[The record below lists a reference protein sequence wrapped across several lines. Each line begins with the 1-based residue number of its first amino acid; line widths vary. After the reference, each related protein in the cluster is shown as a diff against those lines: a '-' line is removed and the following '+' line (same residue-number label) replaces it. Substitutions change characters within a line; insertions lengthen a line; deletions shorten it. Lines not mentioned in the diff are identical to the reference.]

1 MQLEKMITEGSNTA
15 SAEIDRVST
24 LEMCRIIND
33 EDKTVPLAVE
43 RVLPDIAAA
52 IDVIH
57 AQVSGGG
64 RLIYL
69 GAGTSGRLG
78 ILDASECPP
87 TYGVKP
93 GLVVGLIAGGE
104 YAIQHAVEGA
114 EDSREGGVND
124 LKNINLTAQDVVVGI
139 AASGRTPYVIAGLE
153 YARQLGC
160 RTVGISCNP
169 GSAVSTTAEFA
180 ITPIVGAEVVTGSSR
195 MKAGTA
201 QKLVLNMLSTGLMIK
216 SGKDIADS
224 SANPSYVAAD
234 LLSQAEHDKRAR
246 AILVT
251 DSEALADAVES
262 EIVRQLK
269 LLPREAIA
277 RSSIENNGR
286 IIITKDTNAM
296 FELMNLVAPEHLE
309 IAMDKSYDYL
319 EKVENAGSVFLGHF
333 TSEPIGDYYA
343 GANHILPTTATS
355 RFSSAL
361 GVHDFVKRIQY
372 MQYDKVA
379 VNKAKHDIITLA
391 YAEGLQAHA
400 KAIEVRNDNN

>member
-1 MQLEKMITEGSNTA
+1 MQFEKMITEGSNTA

-64 RLIYL
+64 ASDLPRCGNIRS
-69 GAGTSGRLG
+69 SGDSGCQRMSAHLRRETG
-78 ILDASECPP
+78 S
-87 TYGVKP
+87 G
-93 GLVVGLIAGGE
+93 GWLIAGGE

-216 SGKDIADS
+216 SGKVFGNLMVDVVATNEKLHVRQVNIVKNATGC
-224 SANPSYVAAD
+224 SAE
-234 LLSQAEHDKRAR
+234 QAEAALIACERNCKTAIVMVLKNLDAAEAKKRLDQHGGFIRQVLDK
-246 AILVT
+246 
-251 DSEALADAVES
+251 E
-262 EIVRQLK
+262 
-269 LLPREAIA
+269 
-277 RSSIENNGR
+277 
-286 IIITKDTNAM
+286 
-296 FELMNLVAPEHLE
+296 
-309 IAMDKSYDYL
+309 
-319 EKVENAGSVFLGHF
+319 
-333 TSEPIGDYYA
+333 
-343 GANHILPTTATS
+343 
-355 RFSSAL
+355 
-361 GVHDFVKRIQY
+361 
-372 MQYDKVA
+372 
-379 VNKAKHDIITLA
+379 
-391 YAEGLQAHA
+391 
-400 KAIEVRNDNN
+400 